1 LSVESNKLLVRRH
14 LDLSWNKGDIDG
26 LDEVW
31 APDAVLH
38 LPVGATLK
46 GSEAIKQ
53 YLRSAVDVYAD
64 RELVIDDLVGEGDS
78 VSARWTFRGVQVGET
93 LGVAPTNRIVTMTGM
108 DFYRVSSG
116 KLVEEWFETN
126 VFWLMRQAGAS

>member
-1 LSVESNKLLVRRH
+1 MSVESNKLLVRRH

-38 LPVGATLK
+38 LPGGATLT
-46 GSEAIKQ
+46 GAETIKQ

-64 RELVIDDLVGEGDS
+64 RQIVIDDLVGEGDK
-78 VSARWTFRGVQVGET
+78 VSARWTFSGVQVGET
-93 LGVAPTNRIVTMTGM
+93 RGVAPTNRMVTITGM
-108 DFYRVSSG
+108 DFYRASGG
-116 KLVEEWFETN
+116 KLVEEWFEFN
-126 VFWLMRQAGAS
+126 GLGLMQQLSG